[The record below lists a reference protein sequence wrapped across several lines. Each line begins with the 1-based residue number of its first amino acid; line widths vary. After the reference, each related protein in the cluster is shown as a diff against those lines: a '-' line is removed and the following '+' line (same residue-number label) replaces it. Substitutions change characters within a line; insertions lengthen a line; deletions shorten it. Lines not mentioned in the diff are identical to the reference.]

1 MEIPVI
7 DQEELDI
14 KRSREVSLIITE
26 NMKYK
31 KYEMKCWEM
40 IVRKTT
46 GAKEQIMTSKLHSK
60 EETDNKDVNSIAE
73 LRIQH
78 KQWNSR

>member
-1 MEIPVI
+1 
-7 DQEELDI
+7 
-14 KRSREVSLIITE
+14 
-26 NMKYK
+26 
-31 KYEMKCWEM
+31 M

-78 KQWNSR
+78 KQ